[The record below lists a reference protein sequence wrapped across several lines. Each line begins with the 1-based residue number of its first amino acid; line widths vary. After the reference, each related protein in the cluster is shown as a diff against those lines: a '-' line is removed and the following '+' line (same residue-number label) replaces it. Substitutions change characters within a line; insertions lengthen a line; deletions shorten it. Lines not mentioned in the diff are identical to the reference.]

1 MQSVSVFGTDFFQG
15 LSVLLQEISIFTLE
29 SKTQEESAVLLLV
42 LILSREDENQV
53 LMFWDYQLET
63 QKLCEF
69 FS

>member
-42 LILSREDENQV
+42 LILRAEPDTTWTVSQDTGPDAMGR
-53 LMFWDYQLET
+53 
-63 QKLCEF
+63 KLPHH
-69 FS
+69 

>member
-1 MQSVSVFGTDFFQG
+1 MSVFGTDFQG

-29 SKTQEESAVLLLV
+29 SKTQEENAVLLLV
-42 LILSREDENQV
+42 LILSREEENQV

-69 FS
+69 SS

>member
-1 MQSVSVFGTDFFQG
+1 MSVFGTDFQG

-42 LILSREDENQV
+42 LILSREEENQV

-69 FS
+69 FF